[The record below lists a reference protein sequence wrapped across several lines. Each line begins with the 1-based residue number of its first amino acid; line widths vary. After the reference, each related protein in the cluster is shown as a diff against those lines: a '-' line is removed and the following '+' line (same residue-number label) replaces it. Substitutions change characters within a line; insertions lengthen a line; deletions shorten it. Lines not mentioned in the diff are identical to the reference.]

1 MKILRIWS
9 VIAVLFCL
17 CSCNIDGP
25 DPYILS
31 EWKYDRYSDISIMP
45 GSDFYRYVCGRGIS
59 EPGADAWA
67 PVPRW
72 TRQTEDFSSLAYS
85 EGDDNPVPVIRRL
98 NELKSVCTSRENMEE
113 AFVQLRKR
121 LSGISEFTDIKD
133 YPQAVARCTREGY
146 NFFYVQTQNLDGH
159 KFGIKVTAIYDGL
172 LADWKEE
179 WLKEAGIYD
188 EYTRL
193 LPKAREFE
201 KYLKDNIKLDG
212 GENLSLL

>member
-25 DPYILS
+25 DPYIPS

-45 GSDFYRYVCGRGIS
+45 GSDFYRHVCGRGIS

-121 LSGISEFTDIKD
+121 LSGISEFKDIKD

-201 KYLKDNIKLDG
+201 KYLKDYIKLDG